1 MTTVTKNTPK
11 AQSCPANRGNSTP
24 TIDHKRPRD
33 GARALRLDAGTVSAD
48 LDAGELSGDLSRAAG
63 EVLDDIG
70 ASPRARGC
78 RAWGFI
84 KDRKFAKGERGA
96 TDGGLGQVASGDQ
109 AVAALTSWTR
119 ARA

>member
-1 MTTVTKNTPK
+1 M
-11 AQSCPANRGNSTP
+11 
-24 TIDHKRPRD
+24 
-33 GARALRLDAGTVSAD
+33 SAD